1 MSCYQRLIHNKNNNL
16 HNINWKLHLHFHPAA
31 LWVACIHNADRATQP
46 HERCCNSLPA
56 SQSVSYSSI
65 SKLHWGNWS
74 SNRNGGNEIAV
85 MKQTPIRS
93 VKCCAA
99 LFICTSIN
107 IHTYIWY
114 VLVCM
119 CGCLYLCITHTAL
132 LMNVVVL
139 RFFVCFAEWAYAHR
153 KRKPYKWMQTE
164 VNMSAKAKSN
174 TAKPPA

>member
-114 VLVCM
+114 VCVFVFMHNAHSLIDEC
-119 CGCLYLCITHTAL
+119 CCTSFFCLFCWVSICAPETETIQ
-132 LMNVVVL
+132 MN
-139 RFFVCFAEWAYAHR
+139 A
-153 KRKPYKWMQTE
+153 
-164 VNMSAKAKSN
+164 NGS
-174 TAKPPA
+174 